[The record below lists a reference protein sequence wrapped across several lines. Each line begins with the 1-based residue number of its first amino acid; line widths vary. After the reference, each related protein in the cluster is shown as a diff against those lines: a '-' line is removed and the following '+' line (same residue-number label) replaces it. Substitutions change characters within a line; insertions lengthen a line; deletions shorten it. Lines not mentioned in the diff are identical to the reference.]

1 MPARTQPQLDSPL
14 VDLEARVTALETQL
28 RELTEQR
35 RTLRADMQNSTDL
48 VDKGMRDLRES
59 VNEGFSAVTNA
70 LHEIATHQQRIAEL
84 ITLLTGSQGA
94 GPPFRGICP
103 P

>member
-1 MPARTQPQLDSPL
+1 

-35 RTLRADMQNSTDL
+35 RTLHADIPNSTDL
-48 VDKGMRDLRES
+48 VDKDMRDLRES
-59 VNEGFSAVTNA
+59 VNNGFSAVTNA
-70 LHEIATHQQRIAEL
+70 LQAIAAHQQRIAEL

-94 GPPFRGICP
+94 GAAF
-103 P
+103 